1 MKLYFRIFLLSIMM
15 SIFFPNNGSCLWPF
29 GKDNDY
35 NEEEIIQE
43 YIQFQKKSDFSDEML
58 KTIKKA
64 LKGKGKINFIL
75 RMAYMRLSYYK
86 AVQDRDQ
93 TSIQKVSNE
102 AESLLKGDH
111 PLFRQHIR
119 EKKVRDFLLA
129 LKDARYNEKR
139 STNWLAFIIIC
150 VVCTAIGAIA
160 LGFLAGKII
169 GAGIS
174 AIAGAIIGIVGGISL
189 YRMWGINFF
198 YKVAVDFSDLPPV
211 PFLG

>member
-1 MKLYFRIFLLSIMM
+1 MKLYFRIFILSIMIL
-15 SIFFPNNGSCLWPF
+15 IFFPYSGSCLWPF

-43 YIQFQKKSDFSDEML
+43 YIQFQKKSNFSDEML

-64 LKGKGKINFIL
+64 VKGKGKKNFTL
-75 RMAYMRLSYYK
+75 RMAYMRLRYYK
-86 AVQDRDQ
+86 AIQDKDQ
-93 TSIQKVSNE
+93 SSIQEVSNE

-139 STNWLAFIIIC
+139 STNWNALAIFMC
-150 VVCTAIGAIA
+150 VFGFIGAIA
-160 LGFLAGKII
+160 GIIKAGLK
-169 GAGIS
+169 
-174 AIAGAIIGIVGGISL
+174 GAIGGGVVGIVVGL
-189 YRMWGINFF
+189 ALFFLLRVLHLF
-198 YKVAVDFSDLPPV
+198 YKVTVDYSNLPLV
-211 PFLG
+211 PFWG

>member
-1 MKLYFRIFLLSIMM
+1 MVLM
-15 SIFFPNNGSCLWPF
+15 FFPNSGSCLWPF

-43 YIQFQKKSDFSDEML
+43 YIQFQKKSNFSDEML

-64 LKGKGKINFIL
+64 VKGKSKKNFTL
-75 RMAYMRLSYYK
+75 RMAYMRLRYYE

-93 TSIQKVSNE
+93 SSIQEVSNE

-119 EKKVRDFLLA
+119 EKKVRDFLSA

-139 STNWLAFIIIC
+139 STNWLAAIIIC
-150 VVCTAIGAIA
+150 VVSTVICAIA
-160 LGFLAGKII
+160 LGFLFKGI
-169 GAGIS
+169 GAIV
-174 AIAGAIIGIVGGISL
+174 GAIIGIVVGISL
-189 YRMWGINFF
+189 YSMWGIDIF
-198 YKVAVDFSDLPPV
+198 YKVAVEFSDLPPV

>member
-15 SIFFPNNGSCLWPF
+15 LIFFPYSGSCLWPF

-43 YIQFQKKSDFSDEML
+43 YIQFEKKSNFSDEML

-64 LKGKGKINFIL
+64 VKGKGKKNFTL
-75 RMAYMRLSYYK
+75 RMAYMRLRYYE
-86 AVQDRDQ
+86 AVQDKDQ
-93 TSIQKVSNE
+93 SSVKEVSNE

-119 EKKVRDFLLA
+119 EKKVQDFLLA

-139 STNWLAFIIIC
+139 SKNWNALAIF
-150 VVCTAIGAIA
+150 VNVFMFIGAIA
-160 LGFLAGKII
+160 F
-169 GAGIS
+169 
-174 AIAGAIIGIVGGISL
+174 AIKEGLKGAIGGGVVGIVVGLALFFLCSWFGL
-189 YRMWGINFF
+189 F
-198 YKVAVDFSDLPPV
+198 YKVAVDFSDLPIV